1 MWPSKIGKRRGD
13 VIKDARLQNPSR
25 CGHCLIAALVYHSA
39 GNMMSGRD
47 TLIRLQLPASSL
59 RSYRLTK
66 WRPKSQP
73 EKDLLPS
80 FTNNRSLMTVYAR
93 EEPRHAQRY
102 PFP

>member
-47 TLIRLQLPASSL
+47 TRIRLQLLAVWGFIVWQ
-59 RSYRLTK
+59 RGR
-66 WRPKSQP
+66 Q
-73 EKDLLPS
+73 
-80 FTNNRSLMTVYAR
+80 NRNVR
-93 EEPRHAQRY
+93 KI
-102 PFP
+102 